1 MAASIPEARAVA
13 LRTFAEQ
20 IAIEAGD
27 ITLEYFRGEFR
38 TELKA
43 DNSPVTVAD
52 RAAERFLRSQISTRF
67 PGHAIIGEEF
77 GESPP
82 AEALEDSDQTEAID
96 EAQYTWVLDP
106 IDGTKSFIHGIPL
119 YTVLV
124 ALLRNQEPIL
134 GVIHNPALGETVS
147 AVRGHGCLFNGE
159 PCGVSDCK
167 RLEDARLQL
176 TDPADFF
183 RRESQLATRL
193 FEKVGFLRT
202 WGDAYG
208 YMLVAT
214 GRAEIMID
222 PVLSVWDVAAL
233 APVIE
238 EAGGTFS
245 DIEGRYTGLGTSAVA
260 APAALHQAVMA
271 LR

>member
-1 MAASIPEARAVA
+1 MSAYLPEDRATA
-13 LRTFAEQ
+13 LRAFAEH
-20 IAIEAGD
+20 IAIKAGA
-27 ITLEYFRGEFR
+27 ITLEYFRGDFT
-38 TELKA
+38 TEWKA
-43 DNSPVTVAD
+43 DKSPVTVAD
-52 RAAERFLRSQISTRF
+52 REAEKFLRAEISTRF
-67 PGHAIIGEEF
+67 PEHAIIGEEF
-77 GESPP
+77 GET
-82 AEALEDSDQTEAID
+82 AGVATEKT
-96 EAQYTWVLDP
+96 EKEEYTWVLDP

-124 ALLRNQEPIL
+124 ALLRNQEPVL
-134 GVIHNPALGETVS
+134 GVIHNPPLSETVS

-159 PCGVSDCK
+159 ACRVSDYDS
-167 RLEDARLQL
+167 LESARLQL
-176 TDPADFF
+176 TDAGDFF
-183 RRESQLATRL
+183 RREPQLATRL

-233 APVIE
+233 APIIE
-238 EAGGTFS
+238 EAGGIFS

-260 APAALHQAVMA
+260 APAALHEAVMA

>member
-1 MAASIPEARAVA
+1 MAAYVPEDRAIA
-13 LRTFAEQ
+13 FRSFAEH
-20 IAIEAGD
+20 IAIKAGL
-27 ITLEYFRGEFR
+27 ITLEYYRGEFT
-38 TELKA
+38 TEFKA
-43 DNSPVTVAD
+43 DRSPVTIAD
-52 RAAERFLRSQISTRF
+52 RAAETFLRNEISTRF
-67 PGHAIIGEEF
+67 PDHGIIGEEF
-77 GESPP
+77 GET
-82 AEALEDSDQTEAID
+82 AGVVTE
-96 EAQYTWVLDP
+96 ESQEEKYTWVLDP

-124 ALLRNQEPIL
+124 ALLLNQEPIL

-159 PCGVSDCK
+159 LCQVSSCE
-167 RLEDARLQL
+167 RIEDARLQL

-183 RRESQLATRL
+183 RREPHLATRL

-208 YMLVAT
+208 YMLVDT

-233 APVIE
+233 APIIE

-245 DIEGRYTGLGTSAVA
+245 DIEGRCTGLGTSAVA
-260 APAALHQAVMA
+260 APAALHKAVMA

>member
-1 MAASIPEARAVA
+1 MAAYMPEDRATA
-13 LRTFAEQ
+13 LRSFAEH
-20 IAIEAGD
+20 IAKEAGL
-27 ITLEYFRGEFR
+27 ITLEYYRGEFT

-52 RAAERFLRSQISTRF
+52 RAAERFLRAEISTRF
-67 PGHAIIGEEF
+67 PDHGIIGEEF
-77 GESPP
+77 GETPP
-82 AEALEDSDQTEAID
+82 AEATHETNESDE
-96 EAQYTWVLDP
+96 EQYTWVLDP

-159 PCGVSDCK
+159 ICRVSNCD
-167 RLEDARLQL
+167 RLEDARVQL
-176 TDPADFF
+176 TDAADFF
-183 RRESQLATRL
+183 RRQPQLATRL
-193 FEKVGFLRT
+193 FERVGFLRT

-233 APVIE
+233 APIIE
-238 EAGGTFS
+238 EAGGIFS
-245 DIEGRYTGLGTSAVA
+245 DIEGRSTGLGTSAVA